1 MPIETQNNNANVVLE
16 VPLAAETEGFEPH
29 RIMGVRLTVGAGR
42 TLKQLYEAVS
52 GVSTGSE
59 PLTLSDGSPVTSL
72 AETICWLLEQ
82 VEKNK

>member
-1 MPIETQNNNANVVLE
+1 MN
-16 VPLAAETEGFEPH
+16 
-29 RIMGVRLTVGAGR
+29 VRLTVGAGR

-72 AETICWLLEQ
+72 VRLSAG
-82 VEKNK
+82 